1 MIRLEGASASVP
13 GPSRT
18 PRILLDAIDLDLG
31 AGESHL
37 VLGAN
42 GSGKSTLVRMLAGLR
57 APASGRVLLDGAP
70 FTPGRVWPSV
80 AVLFEEPDPQFL
92 ADTVEGEIAFGL
104 ESLALPPDEIRSRTA
119 AAMERFQVALLARR
133 EPCSLS
139 GGEKARVLLAAV
151 MAAEPR
157 AILLDQALAHL
168 DPVTRRTLEREL
180 VERAQAGGRLLVRT
194 HQDWDP
200 PFPGE
205 VLHVIDGTSLRQVD
219 RERAEPSDADV
230 PYPLALRV
238 SAFLRQHGRWTGSLA
253 MTVDEL
259 RAGLHGDHAAPALNA
274 HAPRT
279 AGEPVIALAG
289 ASWSPPGER
298 RTLAPLDLEVRAGEA
313 VALIGRSGSGKSTV
327 LKLAAGLL
335 APSTGAVRA
344 TRGSGLAL
352 EYPERQLFGRTVEE
366 DVAALLW
373 VAGVSERERQDRARA
388 ALATVGLDPDRFG
401 SRVPATLSEGEKR
414 RAAIAALLAD
424 RPAALLLDEPTAG
437 LDPGGRA
444 ALARAIAAVKGEG
457 HAVLFAS
464 HDLDFVSGVADR
476 VAVLARGDEGSM
488 ALAIEAPAAIWR
500 DAPLLERAG
509 LPAPE
514 FVAIADA
521 LRGAGLVADLGVR
534 DGASLLGALAHGV
547 RGAAP
552 VSA

>member
-13 GPSRT
+13 GPSRVEG
-18 PRILLDAIDLDLG
+18 PRILLDAIDLDLR

-57 APASGRVLLDGAP
+57 PPATGRVLLDGAP
-70 FTPGRVWPSV
+70 FAPGRVWPSV

-119 AAMERFQVALLARR
+119 EAMERFQVAGLAPR

-139 GGEKARVLLAAV
+139 GGEKARVLLAAM

-205 VLHVIDGTSLRQVD
+205 VLHVIDGTSVRQVE
-219 RERAEPSDADV
+219 RERAEPSNADV

-238 SAFLRQHGRWTGSLA
+238 AAFLRQQGRWTGPLA

-259 RAGLHGDHAAPALNA
+259 RAGLHEDHAAPALSA
-274 HAPRT
+274 HGSRT

-289 ASWSPPGER
+289 TSWSPPGER
-298 RTLAPLDLEVRAGEA
+298 RTLAPLDLEVGAGEA

-335 APSTGAVRA
+335 APSTGSVRA
-344 TRGSGLAL
+344 ARGAGLAL

-366 DVAALLW
+366 DVAA
-373 VAGVSERERQDRARA
+373 
-388 ALATVGLDPDRFG
+388 
-401 SRVPATLSEGEKR
+401 
-414 RAAIAALLAD
+414 
-424 RPAALLLDEPTAG
+424 
-437 LDPGGRA
+437 
-444 ALARAIAAVKGEG
+444 
-457 HAVLFAS
+457 
-464 HDLDFVSGVADR
+464 
-476 VAVLARGDEGSM
+476 
-488 ALAIEAPAAIWR
+488 
-500 DAPLLERAG
+500 
-509 LPAPE
+509 
-514 FVAIADA
+514 
-521 LRGAGLVADLGVR
+521 
-534 DGASLLGALAHGV
+534 
-547 RGAAP
+547 
-552 VSA
+552 